1 MTRKPSHKGP
11 WLRRVSVVWLA
22 GTFLTANAVSAV
34 FLIALADRHS
44 VRFDVTATGEHRL
57 APQTRRLIEAV
68 EPGAGFELVVAADV
82 SRVDPRAWQ
91 ALLDVGSELEAA
103 GAMTVTTLEGESA
116 RAGLE
121 SLGQRLAAREAGE
134 IQAQAQA
141 LLRAAAE
148 LARAADVIDDAVVPR
163 LTAAGASAGDANTDI
178 RTVMEARAQTAPL
191 LAQKL
196 RDVAAEVQGQLQSAI
211 MPGVNVPALDQARAA
226 MAAPARDA
234 AAQLALVAD
243 EAQAIGRDRQ
253 YPEALRRAV
262 MELGQAAA
270 PARDLCATAAETAER
285 MESLDVVR
293 VLRSVGD
300 AAASVLVGPDNA
312 VAIDAQTLLPPPGVL
327 RPEAA
332 TAPSLRGRVEG
343 LVATAMLTAI
353 DPRRPIVIVAHAEDA
368 RFIERPGALGV
379 AIGHL
384 RRQGIDVI
392 EWPILIE
399 EDPPGLVRL
408 DPARARPVIHF
419 VLNTNTSVRSPDP
432 LAARPDERVAALGEL
447 VQRFIDAG
455 EPVMLNFTPS
465 EVVVGGGVDAT
476 AAPLGAFGLEAK
488 SGMALVSKPTQ
499 SEVVEHDMLVR
510 GSGGEHALQG
520 AMTGLLVYAPWAV
533 PIEHTGGGDAW
544 PLVTVD
550 DEQAWGETR
559 WSGYRRVPRAER
571 ALVSNPPVREPE
583 LDDVGGPWTIA
594 WAAQHDAG
602 EGVGRVVVVGSND
615 WLADEIVSSGQSL
628 DGRMV
633 GSYPG
638 NLALLDA
645 AVLWLSGR
653 DEFIAPTVSS
663 SSVAMI
669 GQIDRGVL
677 SALRWGLVL
686 GVPVVILLVGGG
698 WRLLRR

>member
-1 MTRKPSHKGP
+1 MKGKPSQKGP
-11 WLRRVSVVWLA
+11 WLRRVSVAWLA
-22 GTFLTANAVSAV
+22 GTFLVANTVSAV

-82 SRVDPRAWQ
+82 SRVDTRAWQ

-103 GAMTVTTLEGESA
+103 GAMTVTALEGESA
-116 RAGLE
+116 RSGLE
-121 SLGQRLAAREAGE
+121 ALGQRLAAREAGE
-134 IQAQAQA
+134 IQSQSQA
-141 LLRAAAE
+141 LLRAAGE
-148 LARAADVIDDAVVPR
+148 LARAAEVIDQAVVPR
-163 LTAAGASAGDANTDI
+163 LTAAGTTAGDATEDV
-178 RTVMEARAQTAPL
+178 RAVMEARAQAAPL
-191 LAQKL
+191 LAQRL
-196 RDVAAEVQGQLQSAI
+196 RDVAGEVQGHLQSAI
-211 MPGVNVPALDQARAA
+211 MPGVNVPALDRARAA
-226 MAAPARDA
+226 MTAPARDA
-234 AAQLALVAD
+234 AEQLALLAD
-243 EAQAIGRDRQ
+243 EAQAIGRDRR

-262 MELGQAAA
+262 LELGQAAS
-270 PARDLCATAAETAER
+270 PARDLCSTAADTAER
-285 MESLDVVR
+285 MEPLDVVR

-300 AAASVLVGPDNA
+300 AAAAVVVGPDNA
-312 VAIDAQTLLPPPGVL
+312 VAIDAQTLLPPSGVL

-392 EWPILIE
+392 EWPVMLE
-399 EDPPGLVRL
+399 EDPPGLIRL

-447 VQRFIDAG
+447 VQRLVDAG
-455 EPVMLNFTPS
+455 EPLMVNLTPS

-476 AAPLGAFGLEAK
+476 AAPLAKFGLEAR
-488 SGMALVSKPTQ
+488 SGQALMSKPAQ
-499 SEVVEHDMLVR
+499 SEIVEHDMLVR
-510 GSGGEHALQG
+510 GSGGDHPLQG
-520 AMTGLLVYAPWAV
+520 AMTGLLMYAPWAV
-533 PIEHTGGGDAW
+533 PIEQSGGGDAW
-544 PLVTVD
+544 PLVQVE
-550 DEQAWGETR
+550 DEQTWGETR

-571 ALVSNPPVREPE
+571 PLVSNPPVREPE
-583 LDDVGGPWTIA
+583 VDDVEGPWTVA
-594 WAAQHDAG
+594 WAAQREVG

-686 GVPVVILLVGGG
+686 GVPVVVLLVGGG

>member
-1 MTRKPSHKGP
+1 MKGKPSHKGP
-11 WLRRVSVVWLA
+11 WLRRVSVAWLA
-22 GTFLTANAVSAV
+22 GTFLVANTVSAV

-44 VRFDVTATGEHRL
+44 VRIDVTATGEHRL

-68 EPGAGFELVVAADV
+68 EPGAGFELVVAADT

-103 GAMTVTTLEGESA
+103 GAMTVTALEGESA
-116 RAGLE
+116 RSGLE
-121 SLGQRLAAREAGE
+121 ALGQRLAAREAGE
-134 IQAQAQA
+134 IQSQSQA

-148 LARAADVIDDAVVPR
+148 LARAAEVIDQAVVPR
-163 LTAAGASAGDANTDI
+163 LTAAGTTAGDATEDV
-178 RTVMEARAQTAPL
+178 RAVMEARAQAAPL
-191 LAQKL
+191 LAQRL
-196 RDVAAEVQGQLQSAI
+196 RDVAGEVQGHLQSAI
-211 MPGVNVPALDQARAA
+211 MPSVNVPALDRARAA
-226 MAAPARDA
+226 MTAPARDA
-234 AAQLALVAD
+234 AEQLALLAD
-243 EAQAIGRDRQ
+243 EAQAIGRDRR

-262 MELGQAAA
+262 LELGQAAS
-270 PARDLCATAAETAER
+270 PARDLCSTAADTAER
-285 MESLDVVR
+285 MEPLDVVR

-300 AAASVLVGPDNA
+300 AAAAVVVGPDNA

-368 RFIERPGALGV
+368 RFIERPGALGM

-392 EWPILIE
+392 EWPVMLE
-399 EDPPGLVRL
+399 EDPPGLIRL

-447 VQRFIDAG
+447 VRRLVDAG
-455 EPVMLNFTPS
+455 EPLMVNLTPS

-476 AAPLGAFGLEAK
+476 AAPLAEFGLQAR
-488 SGMALVSKPTQ
+488 SGQALMSKPAQ
-499 SEVVEHDMLVR
+499 SEIVEHDMLVR
-510 GSGGEHALQG
+510 GSGGDHPLQG
-520 AMTGLLVYAPWAV
+520 AMIGLLMYAPWAV
-533 PIEHTGGGDAW
+533 PIEQAGGGDAW
-544 PLVTVD
+544 PLVRVE
-550 DEQAWGETR
+550 DEQTWGETR

-571 ALVSNPPVREPE
+571 PLVSNPPVREPE
-583 LDDVGGPWTIA
+583 VDDVQGPWTVA
-594 WAAQHDAG
+594 WAAQREVG

-686 GVPVVILLVGGG
+686 GVPVVVLLVGGG

>member
-1 MTRKPSHKGP
+1 MKRTAAHKSP
-11 WLRRVSVVWLA
+11 WLRRVSVAWLA
-22 GTFLTANAVSAV
+22 GTFLIANAVSAV

-44 VRFDVTATGEHRL
+44 ARFDVTATGEHRL

-68 EPGAGFELVVAADV
+68 EPGAGFELVVAADT

-91 ALLDVGSELEAA
+91 ALIDVGSELEAA
-103 GAMTVTTLEGESA
+103 GAITVTTLEGESA

-134 IQAQAQA
+134 IQAQAQS

-148 LARAADVIDDAVVPR
+148 LAQAAELIDEAVVPS
-163 LTAAGASAGDANTDI
+163 LTATAAAASDGQETL
-178 RTVMEARAQTAPL
+178 RGVMNGRARTAPG
-191 LAQKL
+191 LAQDL
-196 RDVAAEVQGQLQSAI
+196 RNAVGEVRGELQSAV
-211 MPGVNVPALDQARAA
+211 MPGVDVPALDRARLAISVS
-226 MAAPARDA
+226 ARSA
-234 AAQLALVAD
+234 TAELSLLAE
-243 EAQAIGRDRQ
+243 EAQAIARNPS
-253 YPEALRRAV
+253 YPEPLRRAI
-262 MELGQAAA
+262 MDLAQAAS
-270 PARDLCATAAETAER
+270 PARDLCAAAADTAER
-285 MESLDVVR
+285 METLDVVR
-293 VLRSVGD
+293 VLRAVGD
-300 AAASVLVGPDNA
+300 AAAAVLVGPDNA
-312 VAIDAQTLLPPPGVL
+312 VAIDSQTLLPPPGVL

-392 EWPILIE
+392 EWPLMLE
-399 EDPPGLVRL
+399 PDPPGLVRL
-408 DPARARPVIHF
+408 DPARARPVIHL

-432 LAARPDERVAALGEL
+432 LAPRPDERVARLGEL
-447 VQRFIDAG
+447 VQQLIEAG
-455 EPVMLNFTPS
+455 EPLLVNLTPS
-465 EVVVGGGVDAT
+465 EVVVGGGTDAT
-476 AAPLGAFGLEAK
+476 AAPLAAFRLEAK
-488 SGMALVSKPTQ
+488 SGLALVSKPSQ

-510 GSGGEHALQG
+510 GTGGEHALQG
-520 AMTGLLVYAPWAV
+520 ALTGLLMYAPWAV
-533 PIEHTGGGDAW
+533 PVEHSGDADAW
-544 PLVTVD
+544 PLLAID
-550 DEQAWGETR
+550 DDLTWGETR

-571 ALVSNPPVREPE
+571 PLVSNPPVREPE
-583 LDDVGGPWTIA
+583 IDDVDGPWTIA
-594 WAAQHDAG
+594 WAAQRELG

-615 WLADEIVSSGQSL
+615 WLVDEIVSSGQSL

-669 GQIDRGVL
+669 GQIDGGVL

-686 GVPVVILLVGGG
+686 GVPVVILLIGGG
-698 WRLLRR
+698 WRVLRR

>member
-1 MTRKPSHKGP
+1 
-11 WLRRVSVVWLA
+11 
-22 GTFLTANAVSAV
+22 
-34 FLIALADRHS
+34 
-44 VRFDVTATGEHRL
+44 
-57 APQTRRLIEAV
+57 
-68 EPGAGFELVVAADV
+68 
-82 SRVDPRAWQ
+82 
-91 ALLDVGSELEAA
+91 
-103 GAMTVTTLEGESA
+103 
-116 RAGLE
+116 
-121 SLGQRLAAREAGE
+121 
-134 IQAQAQA
+134 
-141 LLRAAAE
+141 
-148 LARAADVIDDAVVPR
+148 
-163 LTAAGASAGDANTDI
+163 
-178 RTVMEARAQTAPL
+178 
-191 LAQKL
+191 
-196 RDVAAEVQGQLQSAI
+196 
-211 MPGVNVPALDQARAA
+211 MPGVNVPALDRARAA
-226 MAAPARDA
+226 MVAPARDA
-234 AAQLALVAD
+234 AEQLALVAD

-270 PARDLCATAAETAER
+270 PARDLCASAADTAER
-285 MESLDVVR
+285 MEPLDVVR

-300 AAASVLVGPDNA
+300 AAAAVLVGPDNA
-312 VAIDAQTLLPPPGVL
+312 VAIDSETLLPPPGVL

-353 DPRRPIVIVAHAEDA
+353 DPRRPIVVVAHAEDA

-384 RRQGIDVI
+384 RRQGIDVV
-392 EWPILIE
+392 EWPIMLE
-399 EDPPGLVRL
+399 DDPPGLVRL
-408 DPARARPVIHF
+408 DPARARPVIYF

-432 LAARPDERVAALGEL
+432 LAPRPDERVAALGEL
-447 VQRFIDAG
+447 VRRLIDAG
-455 EPVMLNFTPS
+455 EPLMVNLTPS

-476 AAPLGAFGLEAK
+476 AAPLGAFGFEAY
-488 SGMALVSKPTQ
+488 SGMALMSKPNQ
-499 SEVVEHDMLVR
+499 SEIVEHDMLVG

-520 AMTGLLVYAPWAV
+520 ALAGLMVYAPWAV
-533 PIEHTGGGDAW
+533 PIEHAGDGNAW
-544 PLVTVD
+544 PLVVVD
-550 DEQAWGETR
+550 DERTWGETR
-559 WSGYRRVPRAER
+559 WSGYRRVPRADR
-571 ALVSNPPVREPE
+571 PLVSNPPVREPE
-583 LDDVGGPWTIA
+583 MDDADGPWTIA
-594 WAAQHDAG
+594 WAAEREVG

-653 DEFIAPTVSS
+653 DDFIAPTVSS

-669 GQIDRGVL
+669 GQIDRGML

-686 GVPVVILLVGGG
+686 GVPVVILLIGGG

>member
-1 MTRKPSHKGP
+1 MKGRSTHKGP
-11 WLRRVSVVWLA
+11 WLRRVSVAWLA
-22 GTFLTANAVSAV
+22 GTFLVANAVSAV

-57 APQTRRLIEAV
+57 APQTRRLVEAV
-68 EPGAGFELVVAADV
+68 EPGAGFELVVAADT

-103 GAMTVTTLEGESA
+103 GAVTVTTLEGESA

-121 SLGQRLAAREAGE
+121 SLGQRLAARQAAE

-141 LLRAAAE
+141 LLRAASE
-148 LARAADVIDDAVVPR
+148 LERAAEVIDQAVVPN
-163 LTAAGASAGDANTDI
+163 LTAAAAAGGGQEQI
-178 RTVMEARAQTAPL
+178 RAVMEARAQSAPR
-191 LAQKL
+191 LARDL
-196 RDVAAEVQGQLQSAI
+196 RDVAGKVRAELQSAI
-211 MPGVNVPALDQARAA
+211 MPGVQVPALDRARAA
-226 MAAPARDA
+226 ITAPARDA
-234 AAQLALVAD
+234 AEQLTLLAD
-243 EAQAIGRDRQ
+243 EAQVITRDRG
-253 YPEALRRAV
+253 YPELLRRAA
-262 MELGQAAA
+262 MELNQAAG
-270 PARDLCATAAETAER
+270 PPRDLCASAADTAER
-285 MESLDVVR
+285 MEPLDVVR
-293 VLRSVGD
+293 VLRAVGD
-300 AAASVLVGPDNA
+300 AAAAVLVGPDNA

-392 EWPILIE
+392 EWPLMLE
-399 EDPPGLVRL
+399 PDPPGLVRL
-408 DPARARPVIHF
+408 DPARARPVIHL

-432 LAARPDERVAALGEL
+432 LAPRPDERVAQLGEL
-447 VQRFIDAG
+447 VQQLIETG
-455 EPVMLNFTPS
+455 QPLLVNLTPS

-476 AAPLGAFGLEAK
+476 AAPLTMFGLQAQ
-488 SGMALVSKPTQ
+488 SGLALMSRPSQ
-499 SEVVEHDMLVR
+499 SEIVEHDMLVR

-520 AMTGLLVYAPWAV
+520 ALTGLLMYAPWAV
-533 PIEHTGGGDAW
+533 PIEHSGDGDAW
-544 PLVTVD
+544 PLLSVD
-550 DEQAWGETR
+550 DEQTWGESR

-571 ALVSNPPVREPE
+571 PLVSNPPVREPE
-583 LDDVGGPWTIA
+583 LDDADGPWSIA
-594 WAAQHDAG
+594 WAAQRGLG

>member
-1 MTRKPSHKGP
+1 VKRTPSHKGP
-11 WLRRVSVVWLA
+11 WLRRISVAWLTA
-22 GTFLTANAVSAV
+22 TFLVANTVSAV
-34 FLIALADRHS
+34 FLIAWADRHS

-57 APQTRRLIEAV
+57 APQTQRLIEAV
-68 EPGAGFELVVAADV
+68 ETGAGFELVVAADV

-103 GAMTVTTLEGESA
+103 GAVNVTTLEGESA
-116 RAGLE
+116 RVGLE
-121 SLGQRLAAREAGE
+121 ALGQRLAEREYGE

-141 LLRAAAE
+141 LLRAIAE
-148 LARAADVIDDAVVPR
+148 LVRAADVIDEAVLPR
-163 LTAAGASAGDANTDI
+163 LTEAGVAAGDANEDM
-178 RTVMEARAQTAPL
+178 RDVMAGRARSAPL
-191 LAQKL
+191 LAQTL
-196 RDVAAEVQGQLQSAI
+196 RDVAGEVQGHLQSTI
-211 MPGVNVPALDQARAA
+211 MPGINVPALDQARTAII
-226 MAAPARDA
+226 APARDA
-234 AAQLALVAD
+234 AEQLAILAD
-243 EAQAIGRDRQ
+243 EAQAIGLDRQ
-253 YPEALRRAV
+253 YPEVLRRAV

-270 PARDLCATAAETAER
+270 PAGDLCATAADTAER
-285 MESLDVVR
+285 METLDVVR

-300 AAASVLVGPDNA
+300 AAAAVLVGPDNA

-384 RRQGIDVI
+384 RRQGIEVI
-392 EWPILIE
+392 EWPIMLE
-399 EDPPGLVRL
+399 GDPPGLVRL

-447 VQRFIDAG
+447 VQRLVDAG
-455 EPVMLNFTPS
+455 EPLIVNLTPS
-465 EVVVGGGVDAT
+465 EVVVGGGIDAT
-476 AAPLGAFGLEAK
+476 AAPLAEFGLEAR
-488 SGMALVSKPTQ
+488 SGLALMSRPSQ
-499 SEVVEHDMLVR
+499 SEIVEHDMLVR

-533 PIEHTGGGDAW
+533 PIEHVGDLGAW
-544 PLVTVD
+544 PLMSVD
-550 DEQAWGETR
+550 DEQTWGETR

-571 ALVSNPPVREPE
+571 PLVSNPPVREPDV
-583 LDDVGGPWTIA
+583 DDVVGPWAIA
-594 WAAQHDAG
+594 WAAQRDVG
-602 EGVGRVVVVGSND
+602 ERVGRVVVVGSND
-615 WLADEIVSSGQSL
+615 WLADDIVSSGQSL

-645 AVLWLSGR
+645 AVLWLSER

-663 SSVAMI
+663 SSVATI
-669 GQIDRGVL
+669 GQIDHGVL
-677 SALRWGLVL
+677 SVLRWGLVL
-686 GVPVVILLVGGG
+686 GVPAVILLIGGG